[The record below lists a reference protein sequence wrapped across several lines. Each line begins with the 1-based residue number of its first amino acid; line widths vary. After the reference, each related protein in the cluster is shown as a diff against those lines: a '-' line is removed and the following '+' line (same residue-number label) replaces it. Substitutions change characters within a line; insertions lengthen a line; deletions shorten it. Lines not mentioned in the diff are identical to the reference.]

1 MQTKP
6 LILVAEDDPV
16 TLVMASEVLETAG
29 FSVAQATDGRL
40 AIAEFERL
48 RPALIVLDVL
58 MPEMD
63 GFEVCAAIRGLPD
76 AEFVPIL
83 IATGLDNVDS
93 IERAYQVGATDFV
106 VKPINWAILPHRVR
120 YLLRA
125 AGTFAELLEA
135 QQAAEAANRAKSAF
149 LANMS
154 HEIRTPMTAILGYT
168 DELLEGGDLVRM
180 PPKRLRAVESIRRNG
195 KHLLSLINEILDLS
209 RIEAGRLEIQ
219 RLRFSPV
226 QVIAEVWSLMRP
238 EASGKDLELEVTFS
252 TSIPETV
259 EGDPTRTRQIL
270 TNLLG
275 NAIKFT
281 DRGSVQLVTGLAEGR
296 EGSRIQY
303 EVVDSG
309 IGMHADEIPSLF
321 QPFTQADGSMT
332 RERGGTGLGLTICSR
347 LVELMCGTIEV
358 MSEPGV
364 GSRFRVTLPVGSLQD
379 VRMIE
384 PSALTMPEM
393 QAVAPP
399 ARGLAVLAGSRILVA
414 DDVPD
419 NQRLLQML
427 LERAGAEVEIA
438 DNGRVALERALEA
451 SEHDEPFDVILM
463 DMQMPLLDGYH
474 ATRALRRA
482 GYDRPIIAL
491 TAHAM
496 PTDREKCLEA
506 GCDDFASKPI
516 DRTVLIETIKRYV
529 NGAKHRPQARA

>member
-1 MQTKP
+1 MHLGDQIESAQTFLLFLAP
-6 LILVAEDDPV
+6 TVEYDDVERSTGCHALERCRGGSPPV
-16 TLVMASEVLETAG
+16 FG
-29 FSVAQATDGRL
+29 TDG
-40 AIAEFERL
+40 
-48 RPALIVLDVL
+48 
-58 MPEMD
+58 
-63 GFEVCAAIRGLPD
+63 
-76 AEFVPIL
+76 
-83 IATGLDNVDS
+83 T
-93 IERAYQVGATDFV
+93 
-106 VKPINWAILPHRVR
+106 
-120 YLLRA
+120 
-125 AGTFAELLEA
+125 
-135 QQAAEAANRAKSAF
+135 
-149 LANMS
+149 
-154 HEIRTPMTAILGYT
+154 
-168 DELLEGGDLVRM
+168 
-180 PPKRLRAVESIRRNG
+180 
-195 KHLLSLINEILDLS
+195 
-209 RIEAGRLEIQ
+209 
-219 RLRFSPV
+219 
-226 QVIAEVWSLMRP
+226 
-238 EASGKDLELEVTFS
+238 SGKDLELEVTFS

-309 IGMHADEIPSLF
+309 VGMHSDEIPSLF
-321 QPFTQADGSMT
+321 QPFTQADSSRT

-358 MSEPGV
+358 ESEPGV
-364 GSRFRVTLPVGSLQD
+364 GSRFRVTLPVGSLQE

-384 PSALTMPEM
+384 PSALTMPEI
-393 QAVAPP
+393 QAVAQP
-399 ARGLAVLAGSRILVA
+399 AHGLAVLAGSRILVA

-451 SEHDEPFDVILM
+451 YEHDEPFDVILM

-496 PTDREKCLEA
+496 PTDRERCLEA

>member
-1 MQTKP
+1 METKP

-16 TLVMASEVLETAG
+16 TLLMASEVLEAAG
-29 FSVAQATDGRL
+29 FSVAQATDGCQ
-40 AIAEFERL
+40 AVAEFERL
-48 RPALIVLDVL
+48 RPALVVLDVL

-63 GFEVCAAIRGLPD
+63 GFEVCAAIRRLPD

-93 IERAYQVGATDFV
+93 IELAYQVGATDFV
-106 VKPINWAILPHRVR
+106 VKPINWAILPHRVQ

-125 AGTFAELLEA
+125 AGTFAELFEA

-168 DELLEGGDLVRM
+168 DELLEGGDLVRI
-180 PPKRLRAVESIRRNG
+180 PPERLRAVESIRRNG
-195 KHLLSLINEILDLS
+195 RHLLSLINEILDLS

-238 EASGKDLELEVTFS
+238 EASEKDLELEVTFS

-281 DRGSVQLVTGLAEGR
+281 DRGSVRLVTSVADGR

-309 IGMHADEIPSLF
+309 VGMNADEIPSLF
-321 QPFTQADGSMT
+321 QPFTQADSSMT

-347 LVELMCGTIEV
+347 IVELMDGTIEV
-358 MSEPGV
+358 ESGPGV
-364 GSRFRVTLPVGSLQD
+364 GSKFRVTLPAGSLED
-379 VRMIE
+379 VRMID

-393 QAVAPP
+393 PSAARPTRGVAEF
-399 ARGLAVLAGSRILVA
+399 AGRRILVA
-414 DDVPD
+414 EDVPD
-419 NQRLLQML
+419 NQRLLQLL

-438 DNGRVALERALEA
+438 SNGRVALERALEA
-451 SEHDEPFDVILM
+451 RENDEPFDVILM

-482 GYDRPIIAL
+482 GYDLPIIAL

-516 DRTVLIETIKRYV
+516 DRTVLMETIKRYV
-529 NGAKHRPQARA
+529 NGAKHRP